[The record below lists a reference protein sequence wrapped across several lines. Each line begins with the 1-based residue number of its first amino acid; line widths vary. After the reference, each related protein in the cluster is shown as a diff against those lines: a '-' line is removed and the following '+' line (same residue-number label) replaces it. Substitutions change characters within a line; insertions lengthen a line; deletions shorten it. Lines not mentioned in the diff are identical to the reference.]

1 MFFIQIMRIA
11 DAYELAAGNDPLDVS
26 FDQGK
31 IYKHLVNVRRKVVF
45 EPFPR

>member
-1 MFFIQIMRIA
+1 MRIA
-11 DAYELAAGNDPLDVS
+11 NAYEQAAGNDPSDVS

-31 IYKHLVNVRRKVVF
+31 MRKYLAQSSERGRF